1 MVDFSFNVAKLQLAD
16 GRMSLTTEGAV
27 AASSF
32 FAMLVST
39 GYTNVAQDT
48 RDNDDNLGVAG
59 LSTNLPSFYEPS
71 TTTGYERQ
79 AIGASTVTQ
88 DDTANRAV
96 IDTTDIVFASVSS
109 GAGIA
114 GVIGGM
120 LIFAEL
126 AANDSSGRRPVS
138 MYETGFPI
146 SANGGDINIAFS
158 TAGWL
163 NYATTS

>member
-16 GRMSLTTEGAV
+16 GRMSLTTEGGV

-48 RDNDDNLGVAG
+48 RNNDDNLGVGG

-88 DDTANRAV
+88 DDAGNLAAV
-96 IDTTDIVFASVSS
+96 DTTDIVFASVSS
-109 GAGIA
+109 GAG
-114 GVIGGM
+114 VIGGM
-120 LIFAEL
+120 LIFAEIT
-126 AANDSSGRRPVS
+126 ANDSSGRRPIS
-138 MYETGFPI
+138 MYETGFPKI
-146 SANGGDINIAFS
+146 ANGGDINIAFS

>member
-1 MVDFSFNVAKLQLAD
+1 M
-16 GRMSLTTEGAV
+16 

-39 GYTNVAQDT
+39 GYLSVAQDT
-48 RDNDDNLGVAG
+48 RDNDQAVGTTTAG
-59 LSTNLPSFYEPS
+59 STDTPVNFEPS

-126 AANDSSGRRPVS
+126 VANDSSGRRPVS

-146 SANGGDINIAFS
+146 SANGGDIKVAFS

>member
-1 MVDFSFNVAKLQLAD
+1 MVDFSYNVGKLQLAD
-16 GRMSLTTEGAV
+16 GKVSLTTEGGV

-39 GYTNVAQDT
+39 GYTNVAEDT
-48 RDNDDNLGVAG
+48 RNNDDNLGVSG
-59 LSTNLPSFYEPS
+59 LSTNLASFYEPS

-88 DDTANRAV
+88 DDAGNLAAV
-96 IDTTDIVFASVSS
+96 DTTDIVFGSVSS
-109 GAGIA
+109 GA

-120 LIFAEL
+120 LIFAEI
-126 AANDSSGRRPVS
+126 AADDSSGRIPIS
-138 MYETGFPI
+138 MYETGFPKTP
-146 SANGGDINIAFS
+146 NGGDINIAFS